1 MKAFF
6 TKIIKTISAW
16 SAGQKAIAAIV
27 AVAGVSVLTAS
38 GILIYKS
45 VNTEPVAQIEDTE
58 AAVVVA
64 VPDVE
69 PETETEIDDQVAV
82 NLPEY
87 KALGISTDSM
97 EKDLNIYFTDDNKK
111 KISGQQFSV
120 KMVSTEDA
128 KTLSDILAQI
138 AELDEQIEACELSD
152 EESDET
158 ESDSKSTSSAS
169 NIKSSEASDNT
180 ENKSDTENVEGT
192 ESTEQETAGGLS
204 AEEFASLSEYEKL
217 TLKKIDAIDEY
228 KAAVEELDGKVFVDD
243 DEDGMIYEKDLKSGD
258 FVLCYIP
265 TESYDPTNYTV
276 KTTVKDKLE
285 YVAAKNIEQKTVA
298 YDASQDTNAPAAVV
312 ESVKA
317 NTIDYVNSST
327 ATEYKETT
335 DVAFPKAH
343 VSTEMNTVEI
353 EYQMASGNAPQE
365 STGGTETPS
374 TEAPSAE
381 APSTE
386 TPSTEAPITAAPSAV
401 PSSTG
406 TPGVVTNKMI
416 LSVPKTGVIYSGDVE
431 ANHIDNAVA
440 TVTGGTITS
449 AASSSESLAVTLNA
463 DYTFSLVAADNLSA
477 EETVTVTFTALAM
490 DGVTTLSA
498 DCIVTV
504 HPSTAPILDSE
515 GNQLYL
521 DAEGTIP
528 ATYDKYTEGMPL
540 YGAVTKYYG
549 WQTLDGSRY
558 YFDSNGN
565 KVTGKQVIEGQEY
578 TFDND
583 GALLT
588 SGYGID
594 VSKWQGNIDWNQV
607 KTSASFAII
616 RAGFR
621 GSSTGALAEDPKAGA
636 NIKGA
641 KEAGLKV
648 GLYFYSIAMN
658 EAQAVEEASL
668 AVAIANNYGGVSL
681 PIYIDMEDSKQTGL
695 STAER
700 DAIVMAFCRTVQSAG
715 YSAGVYANKNWMTNY
730 LTPSSYPGNISIWI
744 ARYNDTLGYDGR
756 YDIWQY
762 TSKGS
767 VPGISG
773 NVDMN
778 ISYF

>member
-69 PETETEIDDQVAV
+69 QETETEIDDQVAV

-217 TLKKIDAIDEY
+217 TLKKIDAIAEY

-386 TPSTEAPITAAPSAV
+386 TPSTETPSTEAPSTAAPSAV

-621 GSSTGALAEDPKAGA
+621 GSSTGALAEDPKAGT

-641 KEAGLKV
+641 KAAGLKV
-648 GLYFYSIAMN
+648 G
-658 EAQAVEEASL
+658 
-668 AVAIANNYGGVSL
+668 
-681 PIYIDMEDSKQTGL
+681 
-695 STAER
+695 
-700 DAIVMAFCRTVQSAG
+700 
-715 YSAGVYANKNWMTNY
+715 
-730 LTPSSYPGNISIWI
+730 
-744 ARYNDTLGYDGR
+744 
-756 YDIWQY
+756 
-762 TSKGS
+762 
-767 VPGISG
+767 
-773 NVDMN
+773 
-778 ISYF
+778 

>member
-69 PETETEIDDQVAV
+69 PETETETDDQVVV

-217 TLKKIDAIDEY
+217 TLKKIDAIAEY
-228 KAAVEELDGKVFVDD
+228 KEAVEALDGKVFVDD
-243 DEDGMIYEKDLKSGD
+243 DADGMIYEKNLESGD

-285 YVAAKNIEQKTVA
+285 YVAVKNIKQKTVA

-374 TEAPSAE
+374 AEAPSAE
-381 APSTE
+381 TPGTE
-386 TPSTEAPITAAPSAV
+386 TPSTEAPSTAAPSAV

-681 PIYIDMEDSKQTGL
+681 PIYIDMEDSKQKGL

-767 VPGISG
+767 VPGING

>member
-69 PETETEIDDQVAV
+69 PETETETDDQVAV

-138 AELDEQIEACELSD
+138 DELDEQIEACELSD
-152 EESDET
+152 EESTET

-169 NIKSSEASDNT
+169 NIKSSETSENT
-180 ENKSDTENVEGT
+180 EKKSDTETVEGT
-192 ESTEQETAGGLS
+192 ESTEEETAGGLS
-204 AEEFASLSEYEKL
+204 AEEYASLSEYEKL
-217 TLKKIDAIDEY
+217 TLKKIDAIAEY

-243 DEDGMIYEKDLKSGD
+243 DADGMIYENNLESGD

-285 YVAAKNIEQKTVA
+285 YVAVENIEQKTVA

-317 NTIDYVNSST
+317 NTIEYVNSST
-327 ATEYKETT
+327 DTEYQETT
-335 DVAFPKAH
+335 DVALPKAH

-353 EYQMASGNAPQE
+353 EYQMASGDAPQE
-365 STGGTETPS
+365 STGETETPSTATPGTETPS
-374 TEAPSAE
+374 AE
-381 APSTE
+381 TPSTE
-386 TPSTEAPITAAPSAV
+386 TPSTATPSAV
-401 PSSTG
+401 PSSTE
-406 TPGVVTNKMI
+406 TSGVVTNKMV
-416 LSVPKTGVIYSGDVE
+416 LSVPKTGVIYSGDAE

-449 AASSSESLAVTLNA
+449 AVSSSASLAVTLNA

-540 YGAVTKYYG
+540 YSAVTKYYG

-621 GSSTGALAEDPKAGA
+621 GSSTGALAEDPKAGT

-641 KEAGLKV
+641 KAAGLKV

-681 PIYIDMEDSKQTGL
+681 PIYIDMEDSKQTSL

>member
-16 SAGQKAIAAIV
+16 SAGQKAIAAV
-27 AVAGVSVLTAS
+27 VTVAGISVLTAS

-45 VNTEPVAQIEDTE
+45 VHTEPVAQVEDTE

-69 PETETEIDDQVAV
+69 PETETEIDDQVVV

-152 EESDET
+152 EESTEP

-169 NIKSSEASDNT
+169 NIKSSETSENT
-180 ENKSDTENVEGT
+180 EKKSDTETVEGT
-192 ESTEQETAGGLS
+192 ENAEQETAGGLS
-204 AEEFASLSEYEKL
+204 TEEFALLSEYEKL
-217 TLKKIDAIDEY
+217 TLKKIDAIAEY
-228 KAAVEELDGKVFVDD
+228 KEAVEALDGKVFVDD
-243 DEDGMIYEKDLKSGD
+243 DADGMIYEKNLESGD

-265 TESYDPTNYTV
+265 TESYEPADYTV

-285 YVAAKNIEQKTVA
+285 YVAVKNIEQKTVA

-327 ATEYKETT
+327 ATEYQETT
-335 DVAFPKAH
+335 DVALPKAH

-353 EYQMASGNAPQE
+353 EYQMASGDAPQE
-365 STGGTETPS
+365 STGETETPS
-374 TEAPSAE
+374 TATPGTETPSAE

-386 TPSTEAPITAAPSAV
+386 TPSTATPSAV
-401 PSSTG
+401 PSSTE
-406 TPGVVTNKMI
+406 TSGVVTNKMV
-416 LSVPKTGVIYSGDVE
+416 LSVPKTGVIYSGDAE

-449 AASSSESLAVTLNA
+449 AVSSSASLAVTLNA
-463 DYTFSLVAADNLSA
+463 DYTFSLVAADNLST

-540 YGAVTKYYG
+540 YSAVTKYYG

-621 GSSTGALAEDPKAGA
+621 GSSTGALAEDPKAGT

-641 KEAGLKV
+641 KAAGLKV

-681 PIYIDMEDSKQTGL
+681 PIYIDMEDSKQTSL

-700 DAIVMAFCRTVQSAG
+700 C
-715 YSAGVYANKNWMTNY
+715 YCYGV
-730 LTPSSYPGNISIWI
+730 L
-744 ARYNDTLGYDGR
+744 
-756 YDIWQY
+756 
-762 TSKGS
+762 
-767 VPGISG
+767 
-773 NVDMN
+773 
-778 ISYF
+778 